1 MKLVRLMTWLW
12 GSVFIFTLLLAN
24 SSVSRTSP
32 SETRCVACH
41 PKEVQAYSRSAMA
54 RALSRPG
61 VVPNG
66 AFEHLYSHTAFSVS
80 EDGVGVLQR
89 LVRTGEVAEQHVA
102 FAIGS
107 GNHAIGYL
115 VRIGDH
121 LFQSPLCYYTQNQ
134 SWGMAPGY
142 ELDSHPDFSR
152 PVPVAC
158 LLCHSGKPEGLEG
171 TLNSYQDRAFSSEG
185 ISCERCHGAT
195 EEHVRRPIPGS
206 IINPA
211 KLTGA
216 QRDSI
221 CEQCHL
227 AGEIR
232 ILNPGKN
239 LVDYVPGQRLEDTLT
254 IYIHAQPASGQIKV
268 VSHVEQLA
276 LSACARMSGGRLWCG
291 TCHNPH
297 RTVTRPAEYFRDRCL
312 ACHAAKLA
320 TRHAAS
326 SQDCIACHMPRKP
339 TTDGG
344 HTIFTDHRIASRPG
358 VADEEGNV
366 TDLRSWREP
375 GAQFRDRNLGL
386 ALADYS
392 MQKKSAPQ
400 MVEAFRLLY
409 RIEKTSSAD
418 SQVLA
423 ALGSL
428 LFIAQDTQE
437 AEKRYRQAIALKPDF
452 APYQVNLAAAL
463 LKEGRREEAQ
473 LHLERALHL
482 DPLLE
487 SGVELLSRI
496 YRESREVEK
505 AEKLE
510 TQYRVAMGYKR

>member
-1 MKLVRLMTWLW
+1 
-12 GSVFIFTLLLAN
+12 
-24 SSVSRTSP
+24 
-32 SETRCVACH
+32 
-41 PKEVQAYSRSAMA
+41 
-54 RALSRPG
+54 
-61 VVPNG
+61 
-66 AFEHLYSHTAFSVS
+66 
-80 EDGVGVLQR
+80 
-89 LVRTGEVAEQHVA
+89 
-102 FAIGS
+102 
-107 GNHAIGYL
+107 
-115 VRIGDH
+115 
-121 LFQSPLCYYTQNQ
+121 
-134 SWGMAPGY
+134 
-142 ELDSHPDFSR
+142 
-152 PVPVAC
+152 
-158 LLCHSGKPEGLEG
+158 
-171 TLNSYQDRAFSSEG
+171 
-185 ISCERCHGAT
+185 
-195 EEHVRRPIPGS
+195 
-206 IINPA
+206 
-211 KLTGA
+211 
-216 QRDSI
+216 
-221 CEQCHL
+221 
-227 AGEIR
+227 
-232 ILNPGKN
+232 
-239 LVDYVPGQRLEDTLT
+239 
-254 IYIHAQPASGQIKV
+254 
-268 VSHVEQLA
+268 
-276 LSACARMSGGRLWCG
+276 
-291 TCHNPH
+291 
-297 RTVTRPAEYFRDRCL
+297 
-312 ACHAAKLA
+312 
-320 TRHAAS
+320 
-326 SQDCIACHMPRKP
+326 MPRKP

-375 GAQFRDRNLGL
+375 EAQFRDRNLGL